1 MAEKI
6 IDLKLNAKEAI
17 KEIDSLDKSIQR
29 LEDNVN
35 DATRELNKMEAEL
48 AEVTGSS
55 GKDLARR
62 KKLNETIRKTKAF
75 IKQENTALKV
85 NKTQKQR
92 LNKINQNFNKKL
104 SEQAKAHNKVSQGLT
119 KTIGGTSV
127 LDRATGGLFSRFTG
141 LTSGLKAATKG
152 MGRFKLAL
160 IGTGVGALVIA
171 LGSLVAAFQS
181 SEEGQNK
188 LTKGLNQAKAIV
200 SNLIELYTNLGKRVF
215 NTYKQIGRLLIGKGS
230 FKEVGDAI
238 SDTYDTVS
246 EKVKNFSKDI
256 AEDVKV
262 AGELSDA
269 IAKADKIDRKLIV
282 ERQKANTKVNEL
294 RTKAYNTERF
304 NAAERI
310 KFLEEAITIEDDITN
325 KEIEAA
331 RLRFEAKKSENEMTT
346 LATKEALDEQA
357 ELEKQLFMLEAK
369 KINRQR
375 EVQNQRQMLLRKQQA
390 EEDKIAAEAQKKE
403 QERLDQL
410 QAIKEDFDQRELE
423 RMATTELAKVELE
436 ESNKLK
442 ELERLNASEE
452 AKQQIRDFYL
462 HLKDEARKED
472 AAKAEE
478 QRQEEKAKAKEDADK
493 QAELDRAVL
502 NAKLG
507 AAQNAFGL
515 IGQIAGKGSKV
526 AKAAAIAQ
534 ATVAGVQSTIE
545 AYKTA
550 AASPITTVFPAYPV
564 VQAGLAAGFAATNI
578 AKIKSTQMG
587 GSATTNIQG
596 ARGESTS
603 QAPSFNV
610 VGAAPENQLAEA
622 IGTQEQ
628 KPVKAF
634 VVSNEITNAQS
645 LERNIIEGASIG

>member
-200 SNLIELYTNLGKRVF
+200 SNLIELYTNLGKGVF